1 MADVVPWRCPEK
13 AVDTLISLY
22 IMIEL
27 VEMTEFP
34 AALEEERVEE
44 VLISENCCIVSLGQK
59 HIVAHTVHESDINCL
74 IILCVVLN
82 HTPVC
87 PLKWSTSS

>member
-1 MADVVPWRCPEK
+1 MVDVVPWHCPEK

-34 AALEEERVEE
+34 ASLEEEKVEE
-44 VLISENCCIVSLGQK
+44 VLVSESCCIVSL
-59 HIVAHTVHESDINCL
+59 S
-74 IILCVVLN
+74 
-82 HTPVC
+82 
-87 PLKWSTSS
+87 

>member
-1 MADVVPWRCPEK
+1 MEIEFTLVDAVPCKPVV
-13 AVDTLISLY
+13 TLTSLY
-22 IMIEL
+22 IGIEL
-27 VEMTEFP
+27 LTVFP
-34 AALEEERVEE
+34 ATLEEEE
-44 VLISENCCIVSLGQK
+44 VKEILVTENVCIVSFGQK
-59 HIVAHTVHESDINCL
+59 HIIAHTVHESDINCL